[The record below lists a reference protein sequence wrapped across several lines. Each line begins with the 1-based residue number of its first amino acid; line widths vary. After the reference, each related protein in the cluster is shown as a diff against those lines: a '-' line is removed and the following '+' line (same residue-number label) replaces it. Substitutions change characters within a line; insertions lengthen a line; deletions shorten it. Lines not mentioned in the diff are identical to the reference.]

1 VFKGL
6 TQYLYR

>member
-6 TQYLYR
+6 THLVLR